1 MEAIVKPKNPTNK
14 IRLVSK
20 LSETIRKPNE
30 NICIRVFHFERF
42 VTKSVSV
49 E

>member
-1 MEAIVKPKNPTNK
+1 MVKPKNPTYK
-14 IRLVSK
+14 INFVSK
-20 LSETIRKPNE
+20 LSDTIKKPSE

-42 VTKSVSV
+42 VTNSVSV